1 MASSSNK
8 PLSIDRAWTDAR
20 AFIARDI
27 GLLIP
32 LVLTLQVVPG
42 AAVELLRPATPD
54 TVAAGAPPEPGLWM
68 ALVPIYF
75 LLTLIASLAIARM
88 ALGGSLTVGEALRQ
102 AVRRLPVAAG
112 ATLLIGLAVALA
124 LLPVL
129 PALMANA
136 RPDAGTNLYIG
147 LLGGALFFL
156 GVRMLLINTVIMA
169 EPIGPIAAIRRA
181 FSITRGHF
189 FRLAVLMLLFLL
201 TAMIVGAAVSL
212 AGGAVF
218 VGLGKM
224 IGLERIGIVLLAL
237 LSGTVSAAISTG
249 LVVMQVALYR
259 QLASRD

>member
-68 ALVPIYF
+68 IYF

-201 TAMIVGAAVSL
+201 TAIIVGAAVSL